1 MKRSAVVTREIDPA
15 VLLAEVR
22 SPEYGAIS
30 SFIGTVREINDGRK
44 VSAIEY
50 SAYTAM
56 AELELG
62 RILDEAEQRFDVHS
76 LIVEHRT
83 GRLELGEVSVAL
95 VVAHEHRTPALDCTR
110 FVIEEIK
117 KRVPIWKMEHY
128 EDGTRDWVDPTRAAE
143 TSRA

>member
-22 SPEYGAIS
+22 STEYGAIS

-83 GRLELGEVSVAL
+83 GRLDLGEVSVAL